1 MMANARVRRGRK
13 TQDLIAERWV
23 QMGLFPEA
31 EAVPASLPGAD
42 IRKTPGYSVEVKAR
56 RNFDPVAALRQATAN
71 SKVGEIPVVIVRP
84 NGMGPANMGH
94 WIVCLY
100 LRDFEYLAASEAYG
114 DDTPLAVG
122 HLKVSTEVG
131 ND

>member
-1 MMANARVRRGRK
+1 MANARVRRGRK

-31 EAVPASLPGAD
+31 EAVPASLPGVD

-56 RNFDPVAALRQATAN
+56 KNFDPVAALRQATTN
-71 SKVGEIPVVIVRP
+71 TMVGDIPVVIVRP
-84 NGMGPANMGH
+84 NGLGPASMNR

-100 LRDFEYLAASEAYG
+100 LQDFEYLVAVDRYEESQVILG
-114 DDTPLAVG
+114 DF
-122 HLKVSTEVG
+122 KVSTESSNG
-131 ND
+131 QG